1 MPVLLAHII
10 SRCLFILAV
19 YLLSCSGRSWSK
31 FDEPRALVLNFD
43 GKGRNGSR
51 DWASSSRHKWIV
63 SGTQMCS
70 ASHAWDNWTFHLN
83 QLFTRM
89 LTIFHQSSQ
98 TRGIVEIADPSSKFK
113 KVSHILMNL
122 LNGYNVHVAY
132 QTSST
137 VQWLERSTNVKEV
150 MGSNLGGDSD
160 RLIFVSLFYFFS
172 SSSWQMNIPSWS

>member
-1 MPVLLAHII
+1 MAVLLAHMI

-31 FDEPRALVLNFD
+31 FDEPVALVLNFD

-51 DWASSSRHKWIV
+51 DRASPSRHKWIV
-63 SGTQMCS
+63 SGTQICS
-70 ASHAWDNWTFHLN
+70 ASYAWDNWTFHLN
-83 QLFTRM
+83 HPFTRM
-89 LTIFHQSSQ
+89 LTIFHHSSQ
-98 TRGIVEIADPSSKFK
+98 TRGIVEIADPISKFK

-137 VQWLERSTNVKEV
+137 VHWLERPTNVSESHGFK
-150 MGSNLGGDSD
+150 SWR
-160 RLIFVSLFYFFS
+160 RLRQIFSLFLYSIFFFF
-172 SSSWQMNIPSWS
+172 